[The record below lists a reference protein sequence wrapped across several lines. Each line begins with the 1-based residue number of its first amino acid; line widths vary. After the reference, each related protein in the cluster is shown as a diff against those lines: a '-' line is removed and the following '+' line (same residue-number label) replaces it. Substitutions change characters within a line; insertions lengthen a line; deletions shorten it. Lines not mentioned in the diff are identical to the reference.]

1 MIKSLAHRLQDFLVC
16 IFRNFLLTRKDGQLV
31 VVALF
36 GHQNEGLLVFTERN
50 ILFLFAMIYLPSGK
64 ADWEFA

>member
-31 VVALF
+31 VVSLF
-36 GHQNEGLLVFTERN
+36 GHQNEGLLVFTKRD
-50 ILFLFAMIYLPSGK
+50 ILFLFAVIYLPSGK
-64 ADWEFA
+64 AHGELA